1 MKPTKQP
8 SKAKALPKV
17 KASPV
22 HKLKGSKHQ
31 KHVLIYK
38 HKGIKVTTENWGA

>member
-8 SKAKALPKV
+8 SKAKPLPKAKV
-17 KASPV
+17 SPV